1 MKKSFL
7 TLLILFVSS
16 NAQAWQLTGLG
27 DFKFEAITKN
37 VYVMHGP
44 LEEPNVV
51 NQGFMNNPAII
62 VSSNGVIMIDPG
74 STLGVGEQVLVEMAK
89 ITDKPVLAVFNTHIH
104 GDHWLANDAVSRKF
118 PQAKIYA
125 HENMKEQAAEQGLFW
140 IDLMSQLT
148 EGLSA
153 ETKVVMPQ
161 QGLEQGAE
169 IDIDG
174 QAFRIYSEVP
184 GHTDTDIMI
193 EHVNSK
199 TVFLGDNGV
208 RDRVGRFDDS
218 SGITGN
224 IEALESMLKL
234 DARHFVPG
242 HGKSGSA
249 SEAVEP
255 YLLYLKTLHEAV
267 STGFEEE
274 LQGYEIKQKNLEKF
288 QPWQSWRGFEAYFGK
303 HIDKM
308 YLEIEEQAW

>member
-7 TLLILFVSS
+7 ILLILFVSS
-16 NAQAWQLTGLG
+16 SAQAWQLPGLG
-27 DFKFEAITKN
+27 DFKFEALAQD

-44 LEEPNVV
+44 LEEPNVA

-74 STLGVGEQVLVEMAK
+74 STLGVGEQVLAEMAK
-89 ITDKPVLAVFNTHIH
+89 ITDKPLLAVFNTHIH
-104 GDHWLANDAVSRKF
+104 GDHWLANHAVSQKF

-125 HENMKEQAAEQGLFW
+125 HENMKAQAAEQGLFW

-153 ETKVVMPQ
+153 ETQVVAPH

-169 IDIDG
+169 LEIDG
-174 QAFRIYSEVP
+174 QVFRIYSEVP

-199 TVFLGDNGV
+199 TVFLGDNSIRG
-208 RDRVGRFDDS
+208 RVGRFDGS

-224 IEALESMLKL
+224 IKALERMLKL

-242 HGKSGSA
+242 HGKSGSS

-255 YLLYLKTLHEAV
+255 YLAYLKTLHEVV
-267 STGFEEE
+267 SAGFEEE
-274 LQGYEIKQKNLEKF
+274 LQGYEIKQANLGKF
-288 QPWQSWRGFEAYFGK
+288 EPWQDWYGFETYLGK